1 MTSLHRI
8 IPAFATLV
16 AFGCAAPSGSTTSAP
31 APASTQAATQAAI
44 TPEDLRRRVFIYA
57 DDSMQGRETGSPGNL
72 RAIQY
77 IERELRRLQLQ
88 PAGDSGGFFQ
98 AVPLERRDYPRDRK
112 LQAGPVALAFGTE
125 YYPVQ
130 VSPTLQPLNAVQAI
144 WAGEDGAGLTADQ
157 VRGKLVVLKSP
168 LGARSL
174 SNPALLQSTAIAVA
188 QWESIDGTARNQ
200 LSTQPAFGPPPTG
213 PQRAVPT
220 VIFTTVAAERAFFG
234 GHESSTLAIG
244 DVGVAISG
252 DLQPVKQRVTAY
264 NVVAVLPGSDAALRG
279 SYVAVGAH
287 NDHLGMA
294 PQAYDHDSLR
304 AWHVALW
311 NARVK
316 GAQPSTPEMSAGI
329 RVDMAGLQRS
339 GPVRMDSVFNG
350 ADDDGSGSMGLLEIA
365 EALAAGPRPKRSTL
379 FVWHAGEERGLL
391 GSLYFTEHPT
401 VPRDSIVAQ
410 VNIDM
415 IGRGMAADQAKGGP
429 TYLGLVGSRRLSSQY
444 GDLVESV
451 NSAQATPF
459 ALDYQFDADGHPDNI
474 YCRSDHY
481 SYARYGIPVAF
492 FFTGEHA
499 DYHQVTDE
507 PQYLDYPHYAA
518 ITRFVR
524 DVVVAVANRPTRLV
538 VDKQVPPLGSACR
551 Q

>member
-1 MTSLHRI
+1 VTSLHRS
-8 IPAFATLV
+8 IPILATLV
-16 AFGCAAPSGSTTSAP
+16 AFGCAAPSGSTTNSP
-31 APASTQAATQAAI
+31 APASARASTQAAI
-44 TPEDLRRRVFIYA
+44 TPEDLRQRIFIYA
-57 DDSMQGRETGSPGNL
+57 NDSMQGRETGSPGNL
-72 RAIQY
+72 KAIQY

-112 LQAGPVALAFGTE
+112 LQAGAVGLAIGTE

-174 SNPALLQSTAIAVA
+174 SNPALLQATAISVA
-188 QWESIDGTARNQ
+188 QWESIDETSRNQ

-220 VIFTTVAAERAFFG
+220 VIFTTAAAERAFFG
-234 GHESSTLAIG
+234 GRESSTLTIG

-264 NVVAVLPGSDAALRG
+264 NVVAVLPGSDPALRG

-287 NDHLGMA
+287 NDHLGMN
-294 PQAYDHDSLR
+294 PVAYDHDSVR
-304 AWHVALW
+304 TWHQLYW
-311 NARVK
+311 EAREK
-316 GAQPSTPEMSAGI
+316 GAKPSSPELAATI
-329 RVDMAGLQRS
+329 RVNMDSLRRL
-339 GPVRMDSVFNG
+339 GPVRRDSVFNG
-350 ADDDGSGSMGLLEIA
+350 ADDDGSGSMALLEIA
-365 EALAAGPRPKRSTL
+365 EAMVAGVRPKRSTL

-391 GSLYFTEHPT
+391 GSLHFTQNPT
-401 VPRDSIVAQ
+401 VPRDSIIAQ

-415 IGRGMAADQAKGGP
+415 IGRGTPADQAKGGP
-429 TYLGLVGSRRLSSQY
+429 TYLGIVGSRRLSTEY
-444 GDLVESV
+444 GAFVETV
-451 NSAQATPF
+451 NSRQPTPF
-459 ALDYQFDADGHPDNI
+459 ALDYTLDADGHPDNI

-492 FFTGEHA
+492 FFTGEHG

-507 PQYLDYPHYAA
+507 PQYLDYPHYAS
-518 ITRFVR
+518 ITRFVQ
-524 DVVVAVANRPTRLV
+524 DLVVSVANRSTRLV
-538 VDKQVPPLGSACR
+538 VDKPVPPLGSPCR